1 MENKIYFDTFAN
13 TYVTEKDVYAPPE
26 RYYEIS
32 PSEDVDAYVE
42 TWATNIGLL
51 LDIAYTDLDIENK
64 HISSIRKSIAKEIS
78 VELLYLVEYSIPKNK
93 YDEIYSYLFEEEQK
107 ITNYQD
113 MKDDTSLKEVNLNRL
128 DDFLTWEDDWNGYG
142 APAFDKNLIEYIR
155 ELINLIDEDIQPE
168 VFPDQG
174 SGFQFEWGSL
184 VPTDFYIE
192 MEILGNDDFN
202 IYYELK
208 DKKSN
213 EDGFKIHID
222 KENINDFIRLI
233 VDGSERLEKY
243 NQVIKEI
250 NNQ

>member
-1 MENKIYFDTFAN
+1 MENKIYYDVFADN
-13 TYVTEKDVYAPPE
+13 CVTKKDKYAAPE
-26 RYYEIS
+26 RYYEIA
-32 PSEDVDAYVE
+32 PLEDIDVYKE
-42 TWATNIGLL
+42 TWATNIGILV
-51 LDIAYTDLDIENK
+51 DITYTDLDIENK
-64 HISSIRKSIAKEIS
+64 HVSSIRKSAAKEKS
-78 VELLYLVEYSIPKNK
+78 VELLYIVKFSIPKNK
-93 YDEIYSYLFEEEQK
+93 YNEIYNYLFKEEQK
-107 ITNYQD
+107 IINYYD
-113 MKDDTSLKEVNLNRL
+113 MKDDTSLKEVNFNRL

-142 APAFDKNLIEYIR
+142 APSFDKNLIEYIR

-168 VFPDQG
+168 VFPNQG

-184 VPTDFYIE
+184 STTDFYIE